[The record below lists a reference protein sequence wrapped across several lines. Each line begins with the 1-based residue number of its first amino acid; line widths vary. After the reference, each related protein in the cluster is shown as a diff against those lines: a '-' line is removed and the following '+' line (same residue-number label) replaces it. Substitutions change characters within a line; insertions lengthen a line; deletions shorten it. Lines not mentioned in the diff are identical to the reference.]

1 MDLEDRLISNIL
13 VLMEPV
19 ASESNKHVNKEKIHI
34 YNSAKNVMWMG
45 NVRNMHWWNSKSL
58 SVEFTLNLNY
68 KKQK

>member
-34 YNSAKNVMWMG
+34 YNSAKMLCGWEMLETCIGGIVK
-45 NVRNMHWWNSKSL
+45 VS
-58 SVEFTLNLNY
+58 
-68 KKQK
+68 Q